1 MTIPQEPAQLQMIWP
16 RHRLVHPLPV
26 SVAPGYQLRTYQPG
40 DESRFYK
47 VMEIAGFEG
56 WNDDIL
62 RPWLAKILPDGW
74 FMVTEDASGAIVATT
89 MATHNPTD
97 RHSFG
102 GELGWV
108 ASDLAHKGHGLG
120 MTVCA
125 AVVNRFLSAGYRNI
139 YLKTDDFRLPAIK
152 TYLGLGF
159 IPLLFSEDMHGRWQI
174 ICDQLN
180 WPFTP
185 ADWPAARD
193 YHLKME

>member
-1 MTIPQEPAQLQMIWP
+1 MINPQLLAQLQMIWP
-16 RHRLVHPLPV
+16 RQRLADPPV
-26 SVAPGYQLRTYQPG
+26 ISVSPGYQLRTYRPG
-40 DESRFYK
+40 DEARFYE
-47 VMEIAGFEG
+47 VMEIAGFTD
-56 WNDDIL
+56 WTDDVL

-74 FMVTEDASGAIVATT
+74 FFVVDATGAIVATT

-97 RHSFG
+97 RHRFG

-120 MTVCA
+120 VAVCA
-125 AVVNRFLSAGYRNI
+125 AVINRFLRAGYRNI
-139 YLKTDDFRLPAIK
+139 YLNTDDFRLPAIK
-152 TYLGLGF
+152 TYLRLGF
-159 IPLLFSEDMHGRWQI
+159 VPLLFSADMHDRWQT

-193 YHLKME
+193 YHLEME